1 MLFKEV
7 CKLDNTQDKIIQ
19 ATVEWIKTDDYKNLS
34 MRKLAAKI
42 GMTTGAIYKYFQ
54 NKDELFYQVSIK
66 LSQQFAEQLI
76 TAPEESAKD
85 ELLSLANKFCQ
96 LSKEQAKLINF
107 LFFNSSLQNFY
118 QHANHDFQFYDQVMR
133 LVHQINSGAV
143 TDQQFFTQIWAFIQG
158 YSLLIINGVAEYEPI
173 LVEKTLNEMIGGSK
187 K

>member
-34 MRKLAAKI
+34 MRKLATKI

-54 NKDELFYQVSIK
+54 NKNELFYQVSIK

-76 TAPEESAKD
+76 TTSESSPKD
-85 ELLSLANKFCQ
+85 ELLSLANKFCK
-96 LSKEQAKLINF
+96 LSQEQAKLINF

-118 QHANHDFQFYDQVMR
+118 QHANHDFKFYDQVMR
-133 LVHQINSGAV
+133 LVHQINSGGV

-173 LVEKTLNEMIGGSK
+173 LVEKTLNEMIGSSK

>member
-1 MLFKEV
+1 MQM
-7 CKLDNTQDKIIQ
+7 DNTQDKIIQ
-19 ATVEWIKTDDYKNLS
+19 ATIEWIETDDYKNLS

-54 NKDELFYQVSIK
+54 NKDELFYQVSVK

-107 LFFNSSLQNFY
+107 LFFNSSLTHFY
-118 QHANHDFQFYDQVMR
+118 QNANHDFQFYNQIIR
-133 LVHQINSGAV
+133 LVHHVNNGGV

-158 YSLLIINGVAEYEPI
+158 YSLLIINGVADYDPF